1 MSDLGNLP
9 REFET
14 WFFKEWGMTPHSFS
28 EVHGTGDV
36 KRCLRLWG
44 LQQVKI
50 DELKTRLN
58 SMERRYIQIKQE
70 HNELIKHDT
79 RVDQKCKSAE
89 KTAEKYKSK
98 VSMIAGLLRDSTDQD
113 MTLKAIQSVI
123 DRVGEHE

>member
-44 LQQVKI
+44 LQQSKI
-50 DELKTRLN
+50 EQL
-58 SMERRYIQIKQE
+58 EREKEHLAEMNQRYIGKPQE
-70 HNELIKHDT
+70 QQD
-79 RVDQKCKSAE
+79 
-89 KTAEKYKSK
+89 
-98 VSMIAGLLRDSTDQD
+98 MIAKLREEKAELQGRINTTVRLLKNVGLRTTD
-113 MTLKAIQSVI
+113 KAILI
-123 DRVGEHE
+123 LRGESDQHLTR